1 MRVGEATVEL
11 IGEIVP
17 IQRNAVTTASGRW
30 RGGRVIE
37 RSGTLDPRD
46 DDAAWKVVESALRG
60 ESDAFVAAALSG
72 AYNERG
78 VDVTQIDRMLL
89 LTPTDRLTVLD
100 GERRSIARLLSD
112 APRD

>member
-1 MRVGEATVEL
+1 MRVGEDTVEL
-11 IGEIVP
+11 MGEFVR

-37 RSGTLDPRD
+37 RSGRLDPWD
-46 DDAAWKVVESALRG
+46 DDAAWKAVESALQR
-60 ESDAFVAAALSG
+60 ESDAFLAAAVSG
-72 AYNERG
+72 AYDEHG
-78 VDVTQIDRMLL
+78 VDITQIDRMLS
-89 LTPTDRLTVLD
+89 LTPTDRLAVLD